1 MPRRAMRSD
10 WGSVAEI
17 DRGRRYRLRF
27 WAETQDG
34 YKRCSET
41 VRGTRRDAYDRLAQ
55 IRLEHSSDAP
65 CPTVGEAYSAWWL
78 PTYERRVA
86 DGDGSTAT
94 LRNYVSIWATWC
106 RPRWAD
112 VPCDQVRPL
121 DVQRWLLSMPYNQ
134 ARLSLTLLALVADY
148 AVRYGAVGSNPFREK
163 YVMPSK
169 STVRGHDKAIWTADE
184 VSAIADAVRGMWLE
198 PALLAQAYG
207 GMRVGE
213 ALGIQPADVS
223 GAESHGVP
231 AAMVDVRRQ
240 VSQTGGVSDRLKTR
254 DSRRTVPVVG
264 PRGARLLELSE
275 ACDGPWLTGD
285 GMGGTVSQRV
295 YSKALRATIKA
306 AGVPLHPITSLRNSW
321 QTWMRW
327 QLHVPP
333 YIIEPIMGHAVPGV
347 TGTYYDRPTPQMML
361 DAVAS
366 AYAGTKWDQQ

>member
-10 WGSVAEI
+10 WGSVTEI
-17 DRGRRYRLRF
+17 DRGKRYRLRY
-27 WAETQDG
+27 WAETEDG
-34 YKRCSET
+34 YRRVSET
-41 VRGTRRDAYDRLAQ
+41 VRGTRRDAYDRLAAL
-55 IRLEHSSDAP
+55 RLDP
-65 CPTVGEAYSAWWL
+65 WWL
-78 PTYERRVA
+78 PTYQRKVA
-86 DGDGSTAT
+86 DGNGSAAT
-94 LRNYVSIWATWC
+94 LRNYESVWATWC
-106 RPRWAD
+106 RQRWAD

-121 DVQRWLLSMPYNQ
+121 DVQRWVLSMPYNQ
-134 ARLSLTLLALVADY
+134 ARLSLTLLSLVADY
-148 AVRYGAVGSNPFREK
+148 AVRYGAVASNPFREK

-169 STVRGHDKAIWTADE
+169 STTRAHDKAIWTADE

-223 GAESHGVP
+223 GAESHGVC

-264 PRGARLLELSE
+264 PRGRRLLELAE

-321 QTWMRW
+321 QTWARW
-327 QLHVPP
+327 QLRLPP
-333 YIIEPIMGHAVPGV
+333 HIIEPIMGHAVPGV